1 MIRRTWWARKHWHPS
16 ERDLLLFV
24 NGEAGTAL
32 ARNVRGHLDG
42 CWSCSLKR
50 DQMAGAIAAF
60 MRERESGLGTEE
72 LSEAADRKFES
83 KLRRAA
89 QQAEVTR
96 ASSRRSRRERWVGVP
111 LSAVVAFSL
120 IAVLAAFVW
129 LRFGS
134 VPSVSAREILSR
146 AEQAEAGRMRA
157 VAEPVIH
164 QQFQVTRLTNGKSP
178 QSTYL
183 ETWHDPKGN
192 RWRQETEEA
201 AAVSGVLIPKV
212 GIEEQIAPGERCLRS
227 SSNSGTSECPEIKR
241 SAPKPGL
248 SLRIRG
254 LAF

>member
-72 LSEAADRKFES
+72 LSETADRKFES

-89 QQAEVTR
+89 QQAGVER
-96 ASSRRSRRERWVGVP
+96 DSARRSPSGRWLGVP

-120 IAVLAAFVW
+120 MAVLAGFVW

-134 VPSVSAREILSR
+134 VPSVSAREILSQ
-146 AEQAEAGRMRA
+146 AEQAEDRKDACCR
-157 VAEPVIH
+157 
-164 QQFQVTRLTNGKSP
+164 
-178 QSTYL
+178 
-183 ETWHDPKGN
+183 
-192 RWRQETEEA
+192 
-201 AAVSGVLIPKV
+201 
-212 GIEEQIAPGERCLRS
+212 
-227 SSNSGTSECPEIKR
+227 
-241 SAPKPGL
+241 
-248 SLRIRG
+248 
-254 LAF
+254 